1 MFISIVALCGSI
13 SYSYLGCDS
22 NNFHLVNGTLESC
35 DMNCNCDSISYTP
48 ICDIQTNVTF
58 FSPCHAGCKSFDA
71 KQHQYTDCSC
81 STRDKPLSL
90 RLNATDLSNKFNDIS
105 SSDKIWLLNA
115 SLATSNNNIRM
126 DNDIQISPI
135 FAPGACENNCN
146 TDFMIFSFVSLFV
159 SLLTSTGKIGQILI
173 EFR

>member
-1 MFISIVALCGSI
+1 MFISVVAMCGSI

-22 NNFHLVNGTLESC
+22 NNFHLINGTLQSC
-35 DMNCNCDSISYTP
+35 DMKCDCDTISYTP

-58 FSPCHAGCKSFDA
+58 YSPCHAGCKSFDA
-71 KQHQYTDCSC
+71 KQQLYTDCSC
-81 STRDKPLSL
+81 PRDKTISI
-90 RLNATDLSNKFNDIS
+90 RSNATDKYDQFNEM

-115 SLATSNNNIRM
+115 SLDNSGYNNRM
-126 DNDIQISPI
+126 DKDVQISPM

-159 SLLTSTGKIGQILI
+159 SLLTSTGRIGQILI
-173 EFR
+173 DFR